1 MIILAINFSFLT
13 FVIQRSLA
21 AKVFYIEGCFGCLW
35 KAKDD
40 NIDLKASFDSFIVI
54 RTRFSIVGTKC
65 PTPSGNVI
73 PEPVRN
79 RVKVIIKC
87 P

>member
-1 MIILAINFSFLT
+1 MTLFLLI
-13 FVIQRSLA
+13 FERFQ
-21 AKVFYIEGCFGCLW
+21 KNY

-54 RTRFSIVGTKC
+54 RTRSSIVGTKC

-79 RVKVIIKC
+79 RVKLIVISHGNWGQRQMGIKFLF
-87 P
+87 